1 MATSMLRA
9 YYMLAKP
16 GIVYGNLISVAAGCV
31 LASSVYGFDLVVVV
45 VTLVAIGLVMASGC
59 VFNNYLDRGI
69 DKHMARTQGRAL
81 VVGNIS
87 VVAALVYGTL
97 LAATGLGLLALYTN
111 LLTAGLGVLALVW
124 YVIVYGIA
132 KRTSVFGTLVGSVA
146 GALPPAAGYTAVSGV
161 FDEGAAIIF
170 LILTFWQMPHFYA
183 IAMYRLKDY
192 KAASIPVLPAKY
204 GMRATK
210 VQIIWFIAA
219 YMFAAALLWVYGYAG
234 YIYLVVVLALG
245 AVWFWRGLQGFRQT
259 DDVAW
264 AKKMF
269 GFSLWVL
276 LGTSVMIAA
285 GVFLP

>member
-1 MATSMLRA
+1 MATSTLRA